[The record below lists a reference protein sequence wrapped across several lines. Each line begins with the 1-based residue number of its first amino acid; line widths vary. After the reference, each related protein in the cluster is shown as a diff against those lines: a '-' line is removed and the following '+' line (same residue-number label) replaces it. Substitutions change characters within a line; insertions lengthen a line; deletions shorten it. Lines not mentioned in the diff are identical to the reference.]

1 MIEGELSIGKG
12 YGVAWNMGSQRLA
25 EPVHRT
31 FMLLFCGH
39 SHASKLSYTPSM
51 TDDQ

>member
-1 MIEGELSIGKG
+1 MIEDELSIGKG
-12 YGVAWNMGSQRLA
+12 YRAAWNMGSQRLA
-25 EPVHRT
+25 EPVQRT

-39 SHASKLSYTPSM
+39 SHTSKPSYTPSM

>member
-12 YGVAWNMGSQRLA
+12 YRAAWNMGSQRLA
-25 EPVHRT
+25 EPVQRT
-31 FMLLFCGH
+31 LLLLFCGY